1 VERRRLGTDGPEIS
15 VVGIGTA
22 PIGSMPVGSAREW
35 IYWGGQDEREAIAA
49 IRAGL
54 DAGANWLDTAPFY
67 GWGRAEEIVRRALEG
82 RRDDVLVFTKCGTVP
97 DPERVSRMDNRPEAI
112 RADLEASLLRLG
124 VDHVD
129 LLQIHDLDRS
139 TPIEESWGELQRL
152 REEGKIRW
160 AGLSNHPAELVERA
174 LAVAPVTSCQES
186 LSLLE
191 GPRYPDVLETVR
203 RHGIG
208 LLCWAPLASGFLVD
222 GFSTE
227 TLEPGDFR
235 HSSPLAERSDEIA
248 AHAREAA
255 AQGRTLR
262 RHAVVWV
269 LGQPGV
275 TAAIV
280 GVRNAREGNELPM
293 LAAD

>member
-1 VERRRLGTDGPEIS
+1 MERRRLGADGPEIT
-15 VVGIGTA
+15 VVGVGTA

-49 IRAGL
+49 IRAAL
-54 DAGANWLDTAPFY
+54 DAGANWIDTAPFY
-67 GWGRAEEIVRRALEG
+67 GWGRAEDIVRRALHG
-82 RRDDVLVFTKCGTVP
+82 RRDDVFLFTKCGTIP
-97 DPERVSRMDNRPEAI
+97 DPDRVSRMDNRPEAI

-129 LLQIHDLDRS
+129 LLQIHDLDRA

-152 REEGKIRW
+152 RDEGKTRW

-174 LAVAPVTSCQES
+174 HAVAPVTSCQES
-186 LSLLE
+186 LSLLV
-191 GPRYPDVLETVR
+191 GPRYPDVLEVVR

-222 GFSTE
+222 GFSTKE
-227 TLEPGDFR
+227 LEPDDFR
-235 HSSPLAERSDEIA
+235 RSSPLAHRSREIA
-248 AHAREAA
+248 GHAREAA
-255 AQGRTLR
+255 GRSRTLR
-262 RHAVVWV
+262 RHAIAWV
-269 LGQPGV
+269 LEQPGV

-280 GVRNAREGNELPM
+280 GVRNAGEGSEVAA

>member
-1 VERRRLGTDGPEIS
+1 MERRQLGVDGPQIT

-22 PIGSMPVGSAREW
+22 PIGSGREW
-35 IYWGGQDEREAIAA
+35 VYWGGQDEREAVAA
-49 IRAGL
+49 IRAAL
-54 DAGANWLDTAPFY
+54 DAGANWIDSAPFY

-82 RRDDVLVFTKCGTVP
+82 RRDDVLLFTKCGTLR
-97 DPERVSRMDNRPEAI
+97 DPEHVSREDNRPETI
-112 RADLEASLLRLG
+112 RADVEASLLRLG

-129 LLQIHDLDRS
+129 LLQIHDVDRA

-160 AGLSNHPAELVERA
+160 AGLSNHPGELVQRA
-174 LAVAPVTSCQES
+174 HAVAPVTSCQES
-186 LSLLE
+186 LSLLA
-191 GPRYPDVLETVR
+191 GPKYPDVLDVVR

-222 GFSTE
+222 GFRTE
-227 TLEPGDFR
+227 TLEPDDFR
-235 HSSPLAERSDEIA
+235 RSSPLAERGEEIA
-248 AHAREAA
+248 GHAREAA
-255 AQGRTLR
+255 ARGRTLR
-262 RHAVVWV
+262 RHAVAWV
-269 LGQPGV
+269 LEQPGV

-280 GVRNAREGNELPM
+280 GVRGASEGAELPT